1 MEVASRTRKALE
13 SLTGELMLFFT
24 QRPNLELNL
33 YLTKDKEKDGYIT
46 SKFPIMITGG
56 PEDASYMEEEDTGT
70 LYRYVIKLTIERAW
84 LFNTSDKF
92 GGELATPI
100 IQVILLQLK

>member
-56 PEDASYMEEEDTGT
+56 P
-70 LYRYVIKLTIERAW
+70 
-84 LFNTSDKF
+84 
-92 GGELATPI
+92 
-100 IQVILLQLK
+100 